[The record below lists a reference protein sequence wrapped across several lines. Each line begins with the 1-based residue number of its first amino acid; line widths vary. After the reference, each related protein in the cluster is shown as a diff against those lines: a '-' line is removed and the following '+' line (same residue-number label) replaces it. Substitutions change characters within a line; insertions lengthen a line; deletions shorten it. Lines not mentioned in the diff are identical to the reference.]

1 MDTKKMQGV
10 EACGFCFLN
19 GEDARL
25 AEKER
30 KQIDYI
36 EGKMD
41 YTNPE
46 KVLSIYNKLIEE
58 QTFRTPNGMIY
69 LKFLQNFL
77 LNKTSVDRT
86 RVYAIPVYD
95 PCDKT
100 YTEKESVIK
109 KRAQIVQKREEAKR
123 ADKYKIS
130 LFMNIILVIA
140 LIVMFWI
147 ATATNVPNIINYR
160 RALEN
165 EYAAWEEELEE
176 REAIVREKEKEFRL
190 SQE

>member
-1 MDTKKMQGV
+1 MDTKRMKGV

-19 GEDARL
+19 EEDAKL

-46 KVLSIYNKLIEE
+46 KVLSIYSKLIEE
-58 QTFRTPNGMIY
+58 QTFKTPNGMIY
-69 LKFLQNFL
+69 LKYLQNFL
-77 LNKTSVDRT
+77 LNKTAIDRT

-109 KRAQIVQKREEAKR
+109 KRAQVVKKQEEAKK

-130 LFMNIILVIA
+130 LCVNILLVIGM
-140 LIVMFWI
+140 IVMFAV
-147 ATATNVPNIINYR
+147 ATVTDVPNIINYK
-160 RALEN
+160 RALED

-176 REAIVREKEKEFRL
+176 REAIIREKEKELRL